1 MHSAGWAI
9 FRFSGHPLSVCG
21 QFNGKPFRPPLDF
34 QSLTNPA
41 SSSHATKQN
50 HYLMLLHY
58 IRIAIRNLAKQKHL
72 TVINVAGLS
81 LGLACFS
88 LILLYAVNAFSY
100 DRFQKNAARIYR
112 VNEIYTR
119 DDGSENGEYADNM
132 PMGPALE
139 KEFPD
144 VAHAIRISNNRETV
158 MKVDDQITRIP
169 LSFADPAVFSVFTFP
184 LLAGNPG
191 TALKAFHSI
200 VLTRSRAIQLFG
212 KTDVIGKT
220 VQIKVDT
227 VFQPFVVSAVAKDVP
242 ANTNVS
248 FDILGSYRFLEAAP
262 DRQSSLNNW
271 NRSSGDQTYVLLVPG
286 SHLMNEPGRLLDF
299 RLRHYGDEAAAYQKS
314 KKAQS
319 RFSLQP
325 LREVHTNAKINGPN
339 VVDAKN
345 IWILLAIATG
355 ILLIASI
362 NFTTLAISRSAGR
375 AREVG
380 VRKVVGG
387 LRHQLIGQFLIESVL
402 LTILSAGLG
411 LILAYALLPWFN
423 QLSGTS
429 LAFSFRRFPELAWM
443 LCGLI
448 LLVGVLAGSY
458 PALIL
463 SGFNP
468 VNVLRKKIR
477 LGGANLFTRSLVT
490 VQFALSIG
498 LIITTVIMLRQVGYL
513 QSRDL
518 GLIKENTIVVNAAD
532 ANTVKIYALFR
543 QKLQSDKDILGV
555 AASEIGLG
563 EGEGEMGELFDFG
576 NDKKGGAIEY
586 PVDHAFVPVLGM
598 KLLAGRNFDPAISS
612 DSAGSVIV
620 NEALLEADFG
630 LSPQKAVGLQFK
642 SGKGAE
648 VHYKTIIGVVRDFN
662 FEPLTRKVRP
672 QFFYMPAEFKPER
685 FFVRVRGGD
694 PSASLAAIGAAWTE
708 AVPDLP
714 FRYYFLD
721 ENLDKFY
728 QSEVRWRNIMACA
741 GGISIFL
748 ACLGL
753 FGLALLAAANRVREI
768 GIRKILGASVIE
780 IIQLLT
786 SGFLR
791 LVLLAFLIASPVAWY
806 LMHHWLQN
814 FAYRID
820 IGWTVFAVT
829 ALLALGIAFLTIG
842 IQAYR
847 SARANPVKNIRIE

>member
-1 MHSAGWAI
+1 
-9 FRFSGHPLSVCG
+9 
-21 QFNGKPFRPPLDF
+21 
-34 QSLTNPA
+34 
-41 SSSHATKQN
+41 
-50 HYLMLLHY
+50 MLQHY
-58 IRIAIRNLAKQKHL
+58 IRIAIRTLAKQKHL

-112 VNEIYTR
+112 VNEVFMR
-119 DDGSENGEYADNM
+119 DNGSEDAEFADHM
-132 PMGPALE
+132 PLAPALE

-144 VAHAIRISNNRETV
+144 VLHAVRMSANQETV
-158 MKVDDQITRIP
+158 MKVNDQVTRIP
-169 LSFADPAVFSVFTFP
+169 LSFADPAFFSVFTFP
-184 LLAGNPG
+184 LLTGDPG
-191 TALKAFHSI
+191 TALKDPHAI
-200 VLTRSRAIQLFG
+200 VLTRSRAVQLFG
-212 KTDVIGKT
+212 NTDVIGKT

-227 VFQPFVVSAVAKDVP
+227 AFFPFVVSAVAEDVP
-242 ANTNVS
+242 GNTNIS

-262 DRQSSLNNW
+262 DRQSSLNDWGNTF
-271 NRSSGDQTYVLLVPG
+271 GDKTFVLLRPG

-299 RLRHYGDEAAAYQKS
+299 RLRHNSEEAAANRKS
-314 KKAQS
+314 KKVQA
-319 RFSLQP
+319 RFTLQP
-325 LREVHTNAKINGPN
+325 LREVHTDARVDGPN

-387 LRHQLIGQFLIESVL
+387 LRRQLIGQFLMESVL
-402 LTILSAGLG
+402 LTILSAGIG

-423 QLSGTS
+423 QLSGTP
-429 LAFSFRRFPELAWM
+429 LEFSFRRFPELAWM

-448 LLVGVLAGSY
+448 LLVGILAGSY

-490 VQFALSIG
+490 IQFALSIG
-498 LIITTVIMLRQVGYL
+498 LIIVTAIMLRQVSYL
-513 QSRDL
+513 QSKDL

-532 ANTVKIYALFR
+532 ANTEKIYAFFR
-543 QKLQSDKDILGV
+543 QKLQSSKDILGI
-555 AASEIGLG
+555 AASEMGLG
-563 EGEGEMGELFDFG
+563 QGEGQMGELYDFG
-576 NDKKGGAIEY
+576 NDKKAGAIEY
-586 PVDHAFVPVLGM
+586 PVDDHFIGVLGM
-598 KLLAGRNFDPAISS
+598 KLLAGRNFDPAITS
-612 DSAGSVIV
+612 DTVGSVIV
-620 NEALLEADFG
+620 NEALVKADLEV
-630 LSPQKAVGLQFK
+630 SPRQAIGVQFK
-642 SGKGAE
+642 TDGRHGP
-648 VHYKTIIGVVRDFN
+648 VRYKTIIGVVRDFN

-672 QFFYMPAEFKPER
+672 QFFYMPAQFKPEK
-685 FFVRVRGGD
+685 FFVRIRGGD
-694 PSASLAAIGAAWTE
+694 PRESLAAIGAAWKD

-721 ENLDKFY
+721 ENLDRFY

-753 FGLALLAAANRVREI
+753 FGLASLAAANRVREI
-768 GIRKILGASVIE
+768 GIRKILGASVSE
-780 IIQLLT
+780 IVRLLT
-786 SGFLR
+786 GGFLR

-806 LMHHWLQN
+806 FMHQWLRN

-820 IGWTVFAVT
+820 IGWTIFGVT
-829 ALLALGIAFLTIG
+829 ALLALGIAFFTIG
-842 IQAYR
+842 VQAWR
-847 SARANPVKNIRIE
+847 AARANPVKNMRTE

>member
-1 MHSAGWAI
+1 
-9 FRFSGHPLSVCG
+9 
-21 QFNGKPFRPPLDF
+21 
-34 QSLTNPA
+34 
-41 SSSHATKQN
+41 
-50 HYLMLLHY
+50 MLQHY
-58 IRIAIRNLAKQKHL
+58 IRIGIRNLAKQRHL

-112 VNEIYTR
+112 VNEVYMR
-119 DDGSENGEYADNM
+119 DDGSENADFADNM
-132 PMGPALE
+132 PLGPALG

-144 VAHAIRISNNRETV
+144 VEHAVRVSSNRETV
-158 MKVDDQITRIP
+158 MKVDDQVTRVP
-169 LSFADPAVFSVFTFP
+169 LSFADPAFFSVFTFP

-191 TALKAFHSI
+191 TALKDPHAI
-200 VLTRSRAIQLFG
+200 VLTRARAVQLFG
-212 KTDVIGKT
+212 KTDVLGKT

-227 VFQPFVVSAVAKDVP
+227 VFQPFVVSAVAEDVP
-242 ANTNVS
+242 ANTNIS
-248 FDILGSYRFLEAAP
+248 FDILGSYRFQEAAP
-262 DRQSSLNNW
+262 DRQDALNNW
-271 NRSSGDQTYVLLVPG
+271 NRTSGDRTYVLLHPG
-286 SHLMNEPGRLLDF
+286 SQLMNEPDRLLDF
-299 RLRHYGDEAAAYQKS
+299 RLRHYGDEAAAYRTS
-314 KKAQS
+314 KKVQA
-319 RFSLQP
+319 RFELQP
-325 LREVHTNAKINGPN
+325 LREIHTDARIEGPN

-387 LRHQLIGQFLIESVL
+387 LRRQLIGQFLMESVL
-402 LTILSAGLG
+402 LTIFSAGIG

-423 QLSGTS
+423 QLSGTQ
-429 LAFSFRRFPELAWM
+429 LEFSFRRFPELAWM

-448 LLVGVLAGSY
+448 LLVGILAGSY

-463 SGFNP
+463 SAFNP

-477 LGGANLFTRSLVT
+477 LGGANFFTRSLVT
-490 VQFALSIG
+490 LQFALSIG

-513 QSRDL
+513 QSKDL

-532 ANTVKIYALFR
+532 ASTEKIYSLFR
-543 QKLQSDKDILGV
+543 QKLQSGKDILGI

-563 EGEGEMGELFDFG
+563 EGEGEMGQLYDFG
-576 NDKKGGAIEY
+576 NDKKAGAIEY
-586 PVDHAFVPVLGM
+586 PVDEHFIPVLGM
-598 KLLAGRNFDPAISS
+598 QLLAGRNFDAAIAS
-612 DSAGSVIV
+612 DTAGAVIV
-620 NEALLEADFG
+620 NEALLKADLG
-630 LSPQKAVGLQFK
+630 VSPRQAIGLQFK
-642 SGKGAE
+642 TVKGAA
-648 VHYKTIIGVVRDFN
+648 VQYKTIIGVARDFN
-662 FEPLTRKVRP
+662 FEPLTRMVRA
-672 QFFYMPAEFKPER
+672 QLFYMPAQFQPKK

-694 PSASLAAIGAAWTE
+694 PSESLAAIGGSWKN

-721 ENLDKFY
+721 ENLDRFY

-753 FGLALLAAANRVREI
+753 FGLASLAAANRVREI
-768 GIRKILGASVIE
+768 GIRKILGASVTE
-780 IIQLLT
+780 IVRLLT
-786 SGFLR
+786 GGFVR

-806 LMHHWLQN
+806 FMHRWLRD

-820 IGWTVFAVT
+820 IGWTIFAVT
-829 ALLALGIAFLTIG
+829 AVLAVGIAFFTIG
-842 IQAYR
+842 VQAFR
-847 SARANPVKNIRIE
+847 AARANPVKNMRTE

>member
-1 MHSAGWAI
+1 
-9 FRFSGHPLSVCG
+9 
-21 QFNGKPFRPPLDF
+21 
-34 QSLTNPA
+34 
-41 SSSHATKQN
+41 
-50 HYLMLLHY
+50 MLQHY
-58 IRIAIRNLAKQKHL
+58 IRIGIRNLAKQRHL

-112 VNEIYTR
+112 VNEVYMR
-119 DDGSENGEYADNM
+119 DDGSENADFADNM
-132 PMGPALE
+132 PLGPALG

-144 VAHAIRISNNRETV
+144 VEHAVRVSSNRETV
-158 MKVDDQITRIP
+158 MKVDDRVTRIP
-169 LSFADPAVFSVFTFP
+169 LSFADPAFFSVFTFP

-191 TALKAFHSI
+191 TALKDPHGI
-200 VLTRSRAIQLFG
+200 VLTRSRAVQLFG
-212 KTDVIGKT
+212 KMDVIGKT

-227 VFQPFVVSAVAKDVP
+227 VFQPFVVSAVAEDVP
-242 ANTNVS
+242 SNTNIS
-248 FDILGSYRFLEAAP
+248 FDVLGSYRFQEAAP
-262 DRQSSLNNW
+262 DRQDALNNW
-271 NRSSGDQTYVLLVPG
+271 NRTSGDRTYVLLHPG
-286 SHLMNEPGRLLDF
+286 SQLMNEPGRLLDF
-299 RLRHYGDEAAAYQKS
+299 RLRHYGDEAATYRIS
-314 KKAQS
+314 KKVQA
-319 RFSLQP
+319 RFKLQP
-325 LREVHTNAKINGPN
+325 LREIHTDARIEGPN

-387 LRHQLIGQFLIESVL
+387 LRRQLIGQFLMESVL
-402 LTILSAGLG
+402 LTIFSAGIG
-411 LILAYALLPWFN
+411 LVLAYALLPWFN
-423 QLSGTS
+423 QLSGTQ
-429 LAFSFRRFPELAWM
+429 LEFSFRRFPELAWM

-448 LLVGVLAGSY
+448 LLVGILAGSY

-463 SGFNP
+463 SAFNP

-477 LGGANLFTRSLVT
+477 LGGANFFTRSLVT
-490 VQFALSIG
+490 LQFALSIG

-513 QSRDL
+513 QSKDL

-532 ANTVKIYALFR
+532 ASTEKIYALFR
-543 QKLQSDKDILGV
+543 QKLQSSKDILGI

-563 EGEGEMGELFDFG
+563 EGEGEMGQLYDFG
-576 NDKKGGAIEY
+576 NDKKAGAIEY
-586 PVDHAFVPVLGM
+586 PVDEHFIQVLGM
-598 KLLAGRNFDPAISS
+598 QLLAGRNFDAAIAS
-612 DSAGSVIV
+612 DTAGAVIV
-620 NEALLEADFG
+620 NEALLKADLG
-630 LSPQKAVGLQFK
+630 VSPRQAIGLQFK
-642 SGKGAE
+642 TGKGAA
-648 VHYKTIIGVVRDFN
+648 VQYKTIIGVARDFN
-662 FEPLTRKVRP
+662 FEPLTRKVRA
-672 QFFYMPAEFKPER
+672 QLFYMPAQFQPKK

-694 PSASLAAIGAAWTE
+694 PSESLLAIGAAWKD

-753 FGLALLAAANRVREI
+753 FGLASLAAANRVREI
-768 GIRKILGASVIE
+768 GIRKILGASVTE
-780 IIQLLT
+780 IVQLLT
-786 SGFLR
+786 AGFVR

-806 LMHHWLQN
+806 FMHRWLRD

-820 IGWTVFAVT
+820 IGWTIFAVT
-829 ALLALGIAFLTIG
+829 AVLAVGIAFFTIG
-842 IQAYR
+842 VQAFR
-847 SARANPVKNIRIE
+847 AARANPVKNMRTE

>member
-1 MHSAGWAI
+1 
-9 FRFSGHPLSVCG
+9 
-21 QFNGKPFRPPLDF
+21 
-34 QSLTNPA
+34 
-41 SSSHATKQN
+41 
-50 HYLMLLHY
+50 MLQHY
-58 IRIAIRNLAKQKHL
+58 IRIAIRNLAKQKLL
-72 TVINVAGLS
+72 TFINVAGLS

-112 VNEIYTR
+112 VNEVYTR
-119 DDGSENGEYADNM
+119 DDGSENGEFADHM
-132 PMGPALE
+132 PLGPALE

-144 VAHAIRISNNRETV
+144 VQHAVRMSDNRETV
-158 MKVDDQITRIP
+158 MKVDDQVTRIP
-169 LSFADPAVFSVFTFP
+169 LSFADPAFFSVFTFP

-191 TALKAFHSI
+191 TALKDPHAI
-200 VLTRSRAIQLFG
+200 VLTRSRAVQLFG

-227 VFQPFVVSAVAKDVP
+227 AFFPFVVSAVAEDIP
-242 ANTNVS
+242 ANTNIS
-248 FDILGSYRFLEAAP
+248 FDILGSYRSLEAAP
-262 DRQSSLNNW
+262 DRQSALNDW
-271 NRSSGDQTYVLLVPG
+271 GFTFGDKTYVLLLPG

-299 RLRHYGDEAAAYQKS
+299 RLRHYGDEAVAYRTS
-314 KKAQS
+314 KKVQT
-319 RFSLQP
+319 RYTLQP
-325 LREVHTNAKINGPN
+325 LREIHTDARIEGPN

-345 IWILLAIATG
+345 IWILLSIATG

-387 LRHQLIGQFLIESVL
+387 LRRQLIGQFLMESVL
-402 LTILSAGLG
+402 LTILSAGIG
-411 LILAYALLPWFN
+411 LVLAYALLPLFN
-423 QLSGTS
+423 QLSGTQ
-429 LAFSFRRFPELAWM
+429 LEFSFRRFPELAWM

-448 LLVGVLAGSY
+448 LLVGILAGSY

-498 LIITTVIMLRQVGYL
+498 LIIVTVIMLRQVGYL
-513 QSRDL
+513 QSKDL

-532 ANTVKIYALFR
+532 ANTEKIYALFR
-543 QKLQSDKDILGV
+543 QKLQSSRDILGI
-555 AASEIGLG
+555 AASEMGLG
-563 EGEGEMGELFDFG
+563 QGEGQMGELYDFG
-576 NDKKGGAIEY
+576 NDKKAGAIEY
-586 PVDHAFVPVLGM
+586 PVDDHFIGVLGM
-598 KLLAGRNFDPAISS
+598 RLLAGRNFDAAITS
-612 DSAGSVIV
+612 DTAGAVIV
-620 NEALLEADFG
+620 NEALLKADLG
-630 LSPQKAVGLQFK
+630 VSPGQAIGVQFK
-642 SGKGAE
+642 TGGRGP
-648 VHYKTIIGVVRDFN
+648 VQYKTIIGVVRDFN

-672 QFFYMPAEFKPER
+672 QFFFMPAQFQPEK

-694 PSASLAAIGAAWTE
+694 PSEALAAIGAAWKD

-741 GGISIFL
+741 GSISIFL

-753 FGLALLAAANRVREI
+753 FGLASLAAANGVREI
-768 GIRKILGASVIE
+768 GIRKILGASVTE
-780 IIQLLT
+780 IIRLLT
-786 SGFLR
+786 GGFLR

-806 LMHHWLQN
+806 LMHRWLRN

-820 IGWTVFAVT
+820 IGWTIFAVT
-829 ALLALGIAFLTIG
+829 ALLALGIAFFTIG
-842 IQAYR
+842 VQAYR
-847 SARANPVKNIRIE
+847 AARANPAKNIRIE

>member
-1 MHSAGWAI
+1 VVA
-9 FRFSGHPLSVCG
+9 P
-21 QFNGKPFRPPLDF
+21 DF
-34 QSLTNPA
+34 QFLINPA
-41 SSSHATKQN
+41 FSSLDKEQN
-50 HYLMLLHY
+50 HYLMLQHY
-58 IRIAIRNLAKQKHL
+58 IRIAIRNLAKQKLL
-72 TVINVAGLS
+72 TFINVAGLS

-112 VNEIYTR
+112 VNEVYTR
-119 DDGSENGEYADNM
+119 DDGSENGEFADHM
-132 PMGPALE
+132 PLGPALE

-144 VAHAIRISNNRETV
+144 VQHAVRMSDNRETV
-158 MKVDDQITRIP
+158 MKVDDQVTRIP
-169 LSFADPAVFSVFTFP
+169 LSFADPAFFSVFTFP

-191 TALKAFHSI
+191 TALKDPHAI
-200 VLTRSRAIQLFG
+200 VLTRSRAVQLFG

-227 VFQPFVVSAVAKDVP
+227 AFFPFVVSAVAEDIP
-242 ANTNVS
+242 ANTNIS
-248 FDILGSYRFLEAAP
+248 FDILGSYRSLEAAP
-262 DRQSSLNNW
+262 DRQSALNDW
-271 NRSSGDQTYVLLVPG
+271 GFTFGDKTYVLLLPG

-299 RLRHYGDEAAAYQKS
+299 RLRHYGDEAVAYRTS
-314 KKAQS
+314 KKVQT
-319 RFSLQP
+319 RYTLQP
-325 LREVHTNAKINGPN
+325 LREIHTDARIEGPN

-345 IWILLAIATG
+345 IWILLSIATG

-387 LRHQLIGQFLIESVL
+387 LRRQLIGQFLMESVL
-402 LTILSAGLG
+402 LTILSAGIG
-411 LILAYALLPWFN
+411 LVLAYALLPLFN
-423 QLSGTS
+423 QLSGTQ
-429 LAFSFRRFPELAWM
+429 LEFSFRRFPELAWM

-448 LLVGVLAGSY
+448 LLVGILAGSY

-498 LIITTVIMLRQVGYL
+498 LIIVTVIMLRQVGYL
-513 QSRDL
+513 QSKDL

-532 ANTVKIYALFR
+532 ANTEKIYALFR
-543 QKLQSDKDILGV
+543 QKLQSSRDILGI
-555 AASEIGLG
+555 AASEMGLG
-563 EGEGEMGELFDFG
+563 QGEGQMGELYDFG
-576 NDKKGGAIEY
+576 NDKKAGAIEY
-586 PVDHAFVPVLGM
+586 PVDDHFIGVLGM
-598 KLLAGRNFDPAISS
+598 RLLAGRNFDAAITS
-612 DSAGSVIV
+612 DTAGAVIV
-620 NEALLEADFG
+620 NEALLKADLG
-630 LSPQKAVGLQFK
+630 VSPGQAIGVQFK
-642 SGKGAE
+642 TGGRGP
-648 VHYKTIIGVVRDFN
+648 VQYKTIIGVVRDFN

-672 QFFYMPAEFKPER
+672 QFFFMPAQFQPEK

-694 PSASLAAIGAAWTE
+694 PSEALAAIGAAWKD

-741 GGISIFL
+741 GSISIFL

-753 FGLALLAAANRVREI
+753 FGLASLAAANGVREI
-768 GIRKILGASVIE
+768 GIRKILGASVTE
-780 IIQLLT
+780 IIRLLT
-786 SGFLR
+786 GGFLR

-806 LMHHWLQN
+806 LMHRWLRN

-820 IGWTVFAVT
+820 IGWTIFAVT
-829 ALLALGIAFLTIG
+829 ALLALGIAFFTIG
-842 IQAYR
+842 VQAYR
-847 SARANPVKNIRIE
+847 AARANPAKNIRIE